1 MFWKKKRKEKLTG
14 LTWFDI
20 TVGQYQ
26 KLKGLDPDDVS
37 DQITAAEILLG
48 YNVDDMLWGDFC
60 VKLNELNF
68 MKDPMPKT
76 IIRNSYTLNGR
87 KYNCMYNLQQMS
99 VARYM
104 DFTNLLKTDDLVK
117 ILGVFLVPDGEE
129 YGEYD
134 MDRVYEDIESMSVV
148 EAFGIFNFFKVQF
161 LVCTKTMKDYSM
173 KLLKKDRRLQGLVS
187 ELMESYS
194 MSDL

>member
-1 MFWKKKRKEKLTG
+1 M
-14 LTWFDI
+14 TWFDI

-26 KLKGLDPDDVS
+26 KIKDLDPTDVS
-37 DQITAAEILLG
+37 DQITAAEVLLG
-48 YNVDDMLWGDFC
+48 INADDMLWGDFC

-68 MKDPMPKT
+68 MKEEPPQT
-76 IIRNSYTLNGR
+76 IIRTAYTLNGR

-104 DFTNLLKTDDLVK
+104 DFMNLSKEGDIVK
-117 ILGVFLVPDGEE
+117 ILAVFLVPDGKE
-129 YGEYD
+129 YGDYD
-134 MDRVYEDIESMSVV
+134 LDQVYDDIRSMNIVDANSVL
-148 EAFGIFNFFKVQF
+148 FFFKIQ
-161 LVCTKTMKDYSM
+161 LRVCIETMKDYSM